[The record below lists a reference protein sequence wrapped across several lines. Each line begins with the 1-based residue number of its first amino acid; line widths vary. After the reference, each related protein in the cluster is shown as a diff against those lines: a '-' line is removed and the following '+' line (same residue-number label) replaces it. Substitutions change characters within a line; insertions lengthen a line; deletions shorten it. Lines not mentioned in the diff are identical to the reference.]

1 MCTYLT
7 AAENLYVLFQRSER
21 LEFGKI
27 RHKGLK
33 RYIQKGDSSKLPAEH
48 LPKIDQVLDLI
59 EAAPSANDLPRVQ
72 PGIETRETG
81 CGCHSLKGNYKGFLA
96 FTITGPMRLIFRPVG
111 SIADD
116 LDYLD
121 YH

>member
-1 MCTYLT
+1 M
-7 AAENLYVLFQRSER
+7 QIGR
-21 LEFGKI
+21 I

-33 RYIQKGDSSKLPAEH
+33 LYIRNGDSSKLSAKQ
-48 LPKIDQVLDLI
+48 LPKIDQILDLI
-59 EAAPSANDLPRVQ
+59 EAASNADDLPRTQ
-72 PGIETRETG
+72 PGQETKETG
-81 CGCHSLKGNYKGFLA
+81 CGCHPLKGKYKGFLA
-96 FTITGPMRLIFRPVG
+96 FTVTGPMRLIFRPVE